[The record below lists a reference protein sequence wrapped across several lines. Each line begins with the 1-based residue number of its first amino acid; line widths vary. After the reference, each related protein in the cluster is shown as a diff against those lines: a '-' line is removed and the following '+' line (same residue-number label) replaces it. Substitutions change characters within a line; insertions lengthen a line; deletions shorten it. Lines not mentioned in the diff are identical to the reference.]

1 MQDFDVVEIKSII
14 EGLLFVSGDE
24 GLDLKTIAEIVEL
37 PIEKVSELVH
47 QMQMDFRHSR
57 RGLQIIEVAN
67 TFQFATLPDHSK
79 YFEKL
84 ASSPSH
90 STLSQAA
97 LETLAI
103 IAYKQPITR
112 AEIEDIRGVK
122 CEKAINTLMSKR
134 LIQDAGRSETTGRPI
149 LYKTTTEFIEYF
161 GLKNIGDL
169 PPAPSIENGDGVEE
183 EVDLLFQKWNE
194 QKA

>member
-37 PIEKVSELVH
+37 PIEQVGELVH
-47 QMQMDFRHSR
+47 QMRMDFRQSR
-57 RGLQIIEVAN
+57 RGVQIIEIAN

-122 CEKAINTLMSKR
+122 CEKAINTLMSKK

-169 PPAPSIENGDGVEE
+169 PPAPSIEDGDVVEE